1 MVLLNKL
8 NFGKQFMLSQQQRT
22 ILQMVSTQLEK
33 KDFIIFGNLDLKFCL
48 LTSKSIYLVEY
59 EHFFMPRIITRGRDH
74 HVGTPSIV
82 FLVLYGFL
90 TFITALEILLIN
102 KNISEHHDLLKIV
115 LTSKLASNLVNHK
128 PKFFHCILSIKS
140 HILNKVY

>member
-48 LTSKSIYLVEY
+48 LTSKSIYLVEC
-59 EHFFMPRIITRGRDH
+59 EHFLMPRIITRGRDH
-74 HVGTPSIV
+74 HVGTPSIDFSCV
-82 FLVLYGFL
+82 IWISYLHYGL
-90 TFITALEILLIN
+90 GNFIT
-102 KNISEHHDLLKIV
+102 K
-115 LTSKLASNLVNHK
+115 
-128 PKFFHCILSIKS
+128 
-140 HILNKVY
+140 